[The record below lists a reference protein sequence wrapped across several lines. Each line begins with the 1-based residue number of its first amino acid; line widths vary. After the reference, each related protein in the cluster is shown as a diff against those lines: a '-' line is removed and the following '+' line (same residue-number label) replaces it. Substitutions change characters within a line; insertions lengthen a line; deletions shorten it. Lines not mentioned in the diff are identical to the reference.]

1 MPNLGIPELIILA
14 ILAVPTVAIFY
25 FGKELYRYL
34 RLKNEEMEREQSK
47 K

>member
-14 ILAVPTVAIFY
+14 ILAVPAVAIFY

-34 RLKNEEMEREQSK
+34 RLKNEELERESK